1 MNTFPNLRERHA
13 GSYSKSAGAILSNVI
28 YAVYVS
34 TFSWDIRGF
43 GKSLFLGGKWKIK
56 LKKFYREYIKIV
68 KNFKLYIYLIDGF

>member
-13 GSYSKSAGAILSNVI
+13 GSYSTSAGAILSNAM

-34 TFSWDIRGF
+34 TFSWDIGDF

-56 LKKFYREYIKIV
+56 LK
-68 KNFKLYIYLIDGF
+68 NFI